1 MRWAS
6 REPFPAAPAL
16 CPRALA
22 VGLGVFTGH
31 GHHGHDGHP
40 KLKLENK
47 IKGKSGGDNLPTNIR
62 GERYFFKRSAPRV
75 AIVAIVAMGQKSLK
89 VPC

>member
-6 REPFPAAPAL
+6 RDPFPAAPAL

-22 VGLGVFTGH
+22 VGLGVFSCHVHH
-31 GHHGHDGHP
+31 GHHGHP

-75 AIVAIVAMGQKSLK
+75 AMVAIVAMGQKSLK